1 MKKSV
6 FSTTGLLLMATLLV
20 LGSPAALLAQ
30 DTSLEP
36 YQPKKKKDYQVTI
49 HTEYGDMVVVLYDQ
63 TPLHKGN
70 FLRLA
75 EAGFFDQTTFHRV
88 INGFMIQGGDPN
100 SKPGGDAAQVGQGGP
115 SYTIPAEFVPELTHV
130 KGALAAARQGDAVNP
145 QKASSGSQF
154 YIVQNPAS
162 CRHLNGQ
169 YTVFGQVTEG
179 LEIIDRIAT
188 QPKSPTTGEPIRMTI
203 EVKKIRKPAG
213 KKKAE
218 NEEIGVD

>member
-1 MKKSV
+1 MT
-6 FSTTGLLLMATLLV
+6 FSLSCLMVIPTV
-20 LGSPAALLAQ
+20 LQGQ
-30 DTSLEP
+30 EVNLEP
-36 YQPKKKKDYQVTI
+36 YQPKKRKDYQVII
-49 HTEYGDMVVVLYDQ
+49 HTEYGDMVVKLYDQ

-75 EAGFFDQTTFHRV
+75 EEGFFDQTSFHRV
-88 INGFMIQGGDPN
+88 ISGFMIQGGDPY
-100 SKPGGDAAQVGQGGP
+100 SKPGGDASQVGQGGP

-154 YIVQNPAS
+154 YLVQNPAS

-179 LEIIDRIAT
+179 LEIIDQIAA
-188 QPKSPTTGEPIRMTI
+188 QPKSPTTGEPIRMTM
-203 EVKKIRKPAG
+203 EVKKVKREKQS
-213 KKKAE
+213 
-218 NEEIGVD
+218 EE